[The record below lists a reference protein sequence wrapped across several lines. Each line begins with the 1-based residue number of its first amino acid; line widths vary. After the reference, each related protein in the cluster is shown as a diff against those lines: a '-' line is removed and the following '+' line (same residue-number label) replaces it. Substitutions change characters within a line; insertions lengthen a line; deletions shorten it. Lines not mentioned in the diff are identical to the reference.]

1 LKNVGKSEVQSPVPV
16 PVPGARSPEISR
28 ALYGMPMFATLLA
41 SDLGAT
47 VSWYVARLGFVNLF
61 TLPGPSGPV
70 LVHLRRW
77 PFQDLLERPLRVRSP
92 PVRAG
97 R

>member
-1 LKNVGKSEVQSPVPV
+1 MSAR
-16 PVPGARSPEISR
+16 GARAPEISW
-28 ALYGMPMFATLLA
+28 ALYGMPMSATLLA

-47 VSWYVARLGFVNLF
+47 VSWWVAGLGFVNLF
-61 TLPGPSGPV
+61 TLPGPSGPAFA
-70 LVHLRRW
+70 HLRRW
-77 PFQDLLERPLRVRSP
+77 PFQDLLVRPLRVRSS